1 MLQFVALKKVASNTD
16 LDGPVVNKEAI
27 QLLESFA
34 SAVRFVESDI
44 GDAATNRV
52 GAINEVDSLDGSN
65 GLDKIFLARE
75 RVSLSVVGNPVSI
88 ISASPSPILHNNNWP
103 QTAKQEVAL
112 KHDRR
117 ELRRLTNE

>member
-1 MLQFVALKKVASNTD
+1 MVASNTD

-75 RVSLSVVGNPVSI
+75 RVSFIGGRESSI
-88 ISASPSPILHNNNWP
+88 HHL
-103 QTAKQEVAL
+103 
-112 KHDRR
+112 R
-117 ELRRLTNE
+117 ESEPDPAQY

>member
-1 MLQFVALKKVASNTD
+1 MLQFVALTIVASNTD

-75 RVSLSVVGNPVSI
+75 RVSLSVVGNPISI
-88 ISASPSPILHNNNWP
+88 ISASPSPILHDNWP